1 MTDLIIDWY
10 LANKRDLPWRNTTNP
25 YFIWLSEVI
34 LQQTRVSQGMDY
46 YLRFIES
53 YPTIVDLANAEEDE
67 VLRLWQGLGYYS
79 RARNIHATAK
89 LVRDQYNG
97 VFPDTYKE
105 VLALKGIGPYTAA
118 AICSF
123 AYRLPYAA
131 VDGNVY
137 RVLSRLFALTEP
149 IDSNTG
155 KKLFSAYADE
165 LLDRDR
171 PDLFN
176 QAMMEFGAMQ
186 CVPQNPDCLNCP
198 LRAKC
203 LAFAKDLVKVLPVKA
218 AKTKVRPRYLHFFD
232 FGSSDFIYLEKR
244 GVTDIWRGLY
254 QLPLIESDTDEFPIA
269 GFNNRYLINNEIVS
283 VRVIATFKHILSHQT
298 LYCTFYKVEHVENM
312 VLSDYVKVS
321 VNNLEAYP
329 IPRVIDKYFEKIY
342 R

>member
-25 YFIWLSEVI
+25 YFIWLSEII

-46 YLRFIES
+46 YLRFIDK
-53 YPTIVDLANAEEDE
+53 YPTVIDLANAEEDE
-67 VLRLWQGLGYYS
+67 ILRLWQGLGYYS

-89 LVRDQYNG
+89 YIRDFCAG

-105 VLALKGIGPYTAA
+105 VLALKGVGPYTAA

-123 AYRLPYAA
+123 AYRLPHAA

-137 RVLSRLFALTEP
+137 RVIARLFALTEP
-149 IDSNTG
+149 IDSTDG
-155 KKLFSAYADE
+155 KKLFAAYADE
-165 LLDRDR
+165 LLDKDR

-186 CVPQNPDCLNCP
+186 CVPQSPHCDICP
-198 LRAKC
+198 LQDNC
-203 LAFAKDLVKVLPVKA
+203 LAYALDLVKDLPVKSS
-218 AKTKVRPRYLHFFD
+218 KTKVRPRYLHFFD
-232 FGSSDFIYLEKR
+232 FGSPDSVYLEKR

-254 QLPLIESDTDEFPIA
+254 QLPLIENDSEEFPCVI
-269 GFNNRYLINNEIVS
+269 FNDKFMTQETLSISEKMTI
-283 VRVIATFKHILSHQT
+283 KHILSHQT
-298 LYCTFYKVEHVENM
+298 LYCSFYRVESSDGFN
-312 VLSDYVKVS
+312 LSDYIQIS
-321 VNNLEAYP
+321 FDNLESYP
-329 IPRVIDKYFEKIY
+329 IPRVIEKYFEK